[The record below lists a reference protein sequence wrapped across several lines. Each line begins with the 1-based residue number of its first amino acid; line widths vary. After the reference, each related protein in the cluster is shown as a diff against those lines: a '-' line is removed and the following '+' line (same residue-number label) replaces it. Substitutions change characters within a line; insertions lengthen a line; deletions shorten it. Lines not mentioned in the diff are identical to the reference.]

1 MAALETLSK
10 LEPNSLIEHAD
21 TLSWLLKCDSPP
33 AMSDELTL
41 LKEKYPD
48 EPSLAD
54 VKARANEMLDA
65 LYMPGGSGSDA
76 AKASF
81 EAQAQAM
88 GT

>member
-1 MAALETLSK
+1 
-10 LEPNSLIEHAD
+10 
-21 TLSWLLKCDSPP
+21 
-33 AMSDELTL
+33 MSDELTL